1 MSSLQC
7 PASHQGVLLEV
18 VSSVTVAVFWP
29 AVTKGAERSFD
40 NPMTT
45 PSCFFFFKHISVETK
60 RSEVKRTPSASHT
73 TRSWRWGG
81 GGERQD
87 PRRH

>member
-18 VSSVTVAVFWP
+18 VSSVTVAIFWP

-40 NPMTT
+40 NPMIT
-45 PSCFFFFKHISVETK
+45 PNFSFKKSIFQLKQKYLKSKEHQVSHI
-60 RSEVKRTPSASHT
+60 
-73 TRSWRWGG
+73 WGE